1 MHVEN
6 IKNKDGDI
14 LGYLV
19 VDNNGNEV
27 KIISEFISYLRVKN
41 YSPNTLK
48 NYTYDLRY
56 CFEYFE
62 TINKSYLEVKPK
74 DLIGLVEYLTDKKCK
89 GKADN
94 VIRITDVAEGKTKAG
109 GLSPKTIN
117 RIMAT
122 LSSFFDWVNLVDD
135 NYSGTPLP
143 EITDY
148 RAVPVSDSYKGL
160 LSFTKKKN
168 KMSSRFLKIK
178 VPKALPRP
186 LSDEQVQAI
195 INGVH
200 SNRDKAML
208 LLAFRG
214 GLRIGEIL
222 GLTFEDINFS
232 KREIAIRFRDD
243 NPNGSRVK
251 GSKDRIVQIY
261 EDDALSI
268 LNEYILYERPESD
281 SEYIFLSNKG
291 STKGCPLSYQGAR
304 TVFNYHCKKNGIKVV
319 GDSVTIHSL
328 RHTHATNMYENGMS
342 LLTLQKRLGHASP
355 SSTQV
360 YTKISNTQVKEE
372 YQNAVN
378 NSSQKSS
385 D

>member
-1 MHVEN
+1 MHVES
-6 IKNKDGDI
+6 IKNIDGNT

-19 VDNNGNEV
+19 VDNEGKEV
-27 KIISEFISYLRVKN
+27 NVISDFISYLRVKN

-62 TINKSYLEVKPK
+62 VINKSYADIKPK

-89 GKADN
+89 GKPDN
-94 VIRITDVAEGKTKAG
+94 IIRLSDVVEGRAKAG
-109 GLSPKTIN
+109 GLSPKSIN
-117 RIMAT
+117 RILAT
-122 LSSFFDWVNLVDD
+122 LSSFYDWLNLTDD
-135 NYSGTPLP
+135 NYTGTPLP
-143 EITDY
+143 EVTDY
-148 RAVPVSDSYKGL
+148 KTVPINESYKGF

-168 KMSSRFLKIK
+168 KMSSRFLKVK
-178 VPKALPRP
+178 TPKALPRP
-186 LSDEQVQAI
+186 LTDEQVQAI
-195 INGVH
+195 INGVI
-200 SNRDKAML
+200 STRDKAML

-222 GLTFEDINFS
+222 GLTFEDISFT
-232 KREIAIRFRDD
+232 KREIAVKFRSD

-261 EDDALSI
+261 EADALSI

-281 SEYIFLSNKG
+281 SEYIFLSSKG
-291 STKGCPLSYQGAR
+291 STKGSPLSYQGAR

-319 GDSVTIHSL
+319 GDSVTLHSL

-342 LLTLQKRLGHASP
+342 LLTLQKRLGHSSP

-372 YQNAVN
+372 YQNAIS
-378 NSSQKSS
+378 NSSKKSS
-385 D
+385 E